1 MCFPNFYGSA
11 RLIRMPSNSI
21 PRSMFHIAARTFGF
35 AKAIFAS
42 LRKLLDP
49 QNGAHLKLQSDRPTT
64 SRLEATRRVRK
75 PFRTIFASLLGLTV
89 CLLIL
94 LVGAGTARQTRGAKE
109 QYVRLS
115 KPKLLTFDELVHLEK
130 TDEPSAQLA
139 VAGISRTGHLRS
151 PSH

>member
-49 QNGAHLKLQSDRPTT
+49 QNGAHLKLQLDRPTT

-75 PFRTIFASLLGLTV
+75 PLRTIFASLLGLTV

-94 LVGAGTARQTRGAKE
+94 LVGAGTAPQTRGAKE
-109 QYVRLS
+109 QYFRLS
-115 KPKLLTFDELVHLEK
+115 NPKLLTLPQLF
-130 TDEPSAQLA
+130 PSQNTHTPT
-139 VAGISRTGHLRS
+139 S
-151 PSH
+151 